1 MALTFDSNNSYRTI
15 PVGIADF
22 GTPFVTP
29 YGTIFAA
36 SVVAVVPIGILV
48 FMFRKFVISGLT
60 SGAVKG

>member
-1 MALTFDSNNSYRTI
+1 M
-15 PVGIADF
+15 GIAEF
-22 GTPFVTP
+22 GTVYTVP

-48 FMFRKFVISGLT
+48 FVFRKFVISGLT